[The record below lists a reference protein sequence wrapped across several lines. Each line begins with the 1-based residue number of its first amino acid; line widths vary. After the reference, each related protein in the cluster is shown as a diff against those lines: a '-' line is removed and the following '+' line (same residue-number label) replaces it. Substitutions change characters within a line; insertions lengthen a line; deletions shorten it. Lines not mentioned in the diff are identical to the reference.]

1 MIRII
6 GTAIL
11 GLVMFIPA
19 ANAEEQ
25 FEWMKQLEGDWVLS
39 ASQEGEAAKH
49 AVIAPLVGS
58 GKVAL
63 SYRLVGS
70 KTTLQE
76 NIWPGTPR
84 EMATMYHCA
93 DKACS
98 QVVADHYCA
107 LKNQPVLWAD
117 PQPAKGK
124 LVFHCDPTVPVCNS
138 PDMHLHVLTIELRGA
153 NSGQLRTTFALEK
166 EGKPAGSTVFLFERN
181 Q

>member
-1 MIRII
+1 MQ
-6 GTAIL
+6 
-11 GLVMFIPA
+11 P
-19 ANAEEQ
+19 
-25 FEWMKQLEGDWVLS
+25 LEGDWVLS

-76 NIWPGTPR
+76 NIFPGTPR

-107 LKNQPVLWAD
+107 LKNQPVLRAD

-138 PDMHLHVLTIELRGA
+138 PDLHLQVLTIELRGA
-153 NSGQLRTTFALEK
+153 NSGQLRINFALEK
-166 EGKPAGSTVFLFERN
+166 EGKPAASPVFLFERK